1 MFDDIYS
8 MLVKTDMTA
17 YVATS
22 CSTRMT
28 VLPRVTA
35 TANADD
41 DVGERDEQHDRYN
54 CGNKVVDVDRS
65 EHDERGCDL
74 MLIYPKDSDDSDD
87 GNVLAQG
94 VTIA

>member
-8 MLVKTDMTA
+8 MLVNTGVIA

-28 VLPRVTA
+28 VLPCVTA

-41 DVGERDEQHDRYN
+41 DVGERDAQHDRYN
-54 CGNKVVDVDRS
+54 CGNKVVDVDKS
-65 EHDERGCDL
+65 EHDEQVCDL
-74 MLIYPKDSDDSDD
+74 MLICAKDSDDSDD

>member
-41 DVGERDEQHDRYN
+41 DVGERDEQHDI
-54 CGNKVVDVDRS
+54 
-65 EHDERGCDL
+65 DEQGCDL
-74 MLIYPKDSDDSDD
+74 MLVCPKDSDDSDD

-94 VTIA
+94 VTIT